1 MVNTNRLPRVRNKSN
16 FRREPHPRNQ
26 HSLTLP
32 HTITSLVQIVLR
44 QGQVHFSAVPCQ
56 WSIVV
61 GSMREMLE
69 EPRPTAFAGWE
80 LHMPNA
86 SIPSISSHGAAA
98 YPSRPAYNQPQ
109 GLLPRLTNFL
119 FSVLRPGQRTLVHTL
134 RRAYCSQKALPR
146 PDDPGP
152 SSLRS
157 DAILQ
162 LCAIDERD
170 GATSLR
176 VTSHHYSTP
185 CPCPRPVLRA
195 LNTPVHR
202 VSAATRDSPAR
213 ALRSVHTLPVLCA
226 VLCCAVLCSCCAGPA
241 DEQATRRPNPSRP
254 SALIIRAVCGL
265 RRRRY
270 W

>member
-1 MVNTNRLPRVRNKSN
+1 MVNINRLPRMRNKSN
-16 FRREPHPRNQ
+16 FRREPHPTEPA
-26 HSLTLP
+26 LTSTP
-32 HTITSLVQIVLR
+32 THHRVLVQIVLR
-44 QGQVHFSAVPCQ
+44 QGQLHFSAVPCQ

-98 YPSRPAYNQPQ
+98 YPSRPAYNQPPV
-109 GLLPRLTNFL
+109 LLPRLTIF
-119 FSVLRPGQRTLVHTL
+119 FSLYLVCAQDNAHSY
-134 RRAYCSQKALPR
+134 AHCDVPIAPSKALPR

-226 VLCCAVLCSCCAGPA
+226 VLCCAPAVLGPR
-241 DEQATRRPNPSRP
+241 TSKRPDDRSHPVR
-254 SALIIRAVCGL
+254 LL
-265 RRRRY
+265 
-270 W
+270 